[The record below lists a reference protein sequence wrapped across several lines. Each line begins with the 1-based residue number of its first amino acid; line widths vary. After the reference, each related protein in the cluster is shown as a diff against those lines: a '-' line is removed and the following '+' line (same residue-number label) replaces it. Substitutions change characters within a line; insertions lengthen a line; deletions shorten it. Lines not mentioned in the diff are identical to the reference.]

1 MAIVVA
7 VCASQQRGDPKV
19 DVGAGELRANYGLV
33 GDSHAG
39 YSEREISLLAIESI
53 EQINCERNI
62 GAVPGSFAENLTVQG
77 LDLMTLRVGDR
88 LRVGPA
94 VLEVVQIGKPP
105 EIAHTYNFKGVSVL
119 PRKGIFCRVVQG
131 GHVSRGDLVE
141 VVATEQA

>member
-1 MAIVVA
+1 MGHVMA

-19 DVGAGELRANYGLV
+19 DIGAGELRANYGLV

-53 EQINCERNI
+53 EEVNREHNI
-62 GAVPGSFAENLTVQG
+62 GAAPGSFAENLTVQG
-77 LDLMTLRVGDR
+77 LDLLTLRIGDQ

-105 EIAHTYNFKGVSVL
+105 EIAHTYNFRGVSVL
-119 PRKGIFCRVVQG
+119 PRKGVFCRVVRG
-131 GHVSRGDLVE
+131 GRVSRGDLIE
-141 VVATEQA
+141 VMAAEQA

>member
-53 EQINCERNI
+53 EQVNREHNI

-88 LRVGPA
+88 LLVGPA
-94 VLEVVQIGKPP
+94 MLEVVQIGKPP
-105 EIAHTYNFKGVSVL
+105 EIAHTYNFHGVSVL
-119 PRKGIFCRVVQG
+119 PRQGVFCRVLREG
-131 GHVSRGDLVE
+131 RVSRGDLVE
-141 VVATEQA
+141 IVTAERA